1 MDCLLNEFPLSTTN
15 PTHININHIS
25 NIGFSKKTNIQQ
37 KMTRHAENDHK
48 KKVTETSKNIREEM
62 KTQNKSDH
70 DFKKTSNKTT

>member
-1 MDCLLNEFPLSTTN
+1 
-15 PTHININHIS
+15 
-25 NIGFSKKTNIQQ
+25 
-37 KMTRHAENDHK
+37 MTRHAENDHK